1 MTDLIASLLFYS
13 KTKACIK
20 SAAQMVRFLRVKY
33 NINVTEERV
42 IMINRFL
49 ESQKAYNNY

>member
-20 SAAQMVRFLRVKY
+20 SPALMVRFLRVKY
-33 NINVTEERV
+33 NIKVTEERV
-42 IMINRFL
+42 IMINKFL

>member
-33 NINVTEERV
+33 NIKVTEQRV

>member
-1 MTDLIASLLFYS
+1 LIASLLFYS

-20 SAAQMVRFLRVKY
+20 SPALMVRFLRVKY
-33 NINVTEERV
+33 NIKVTEERV
-42 IMINRFL
+42 IMINKFL